1 MIGRPPKFRFAAT
14 RSILVMVAITY
25 IAMDIENG
33 MAIFPLLRGVL
44 IVVILLIEPVATV
57 FVVAK
62 EIAICFILI
71 KVISTNLT

>member
-1 MIGRPPKFRFAAT
+1 MAT
-14 RSILVMVAITY
+14 RLILVMVTITY
-25 IAMDIENG
+25 ATMDIENR

-57 FVVAK
+57 FIVAK
-62 EIAICFILI
+62 EIAIYFVLI